1 MKQFFKS
8 TARIILK
15 LTLWFFVGTFCW
27 VLLYRFINPPVTY
40 LMISKWAN
48 EDYSIDKEWKN
59 LTDISPYLQ
68 LGVICAEDQNF
79 VKHYGLDF
87 GAIEKAQKHNQK
99 SKRKRGASTISQ
111 QVAKNVF
118 LWPGRSW
125 IRKGFEV
132 YFTLLIELVWNKK
145 RILEVYLNVAEMG
158 KGVYGAEAAAK
169 HHFKKSAKKL
179 SKHEAALIVVC
190 IPNPVKFNASK
201 PSSYIYSRQAW
212 LINQMRLFGGVKYLE
227 KLDGEKLKEETKKKK

>member
-1 MKQFFKS
+1 VKQFFKS

-15 LTLWFFVGTFCW
+15 LALWFFVGTFCW

>member
-1 MKQFFKS
+1 MKEFLKKAAKIIFKI
-8 TARIILK
+8 AIC
-15 LTLWFFVGTFCW
+15 FVVASIVW
-27 VLLYRFINPPVTY
+27 VILYRFVNPPVTY

-48 EDYSIDKEWKN
+48 QGYGIEKEWKN
-59 LTDISPYLQ
+59 LNEISPYLQ

-79 VKHYGLDF
+79 VRHYGLDF
-87 GAIEKAQKHNQK
+87 GAIEKAQEHNKK

-132 YFTLLIELVWNKK
+132 YFTLLIELIWNKK
-145 RILEVYLNVAEMG
+145 RILEMYLNVAEMG
-158 KGVYGAEAAAK
+158 KGIYGAEAAAR

-190 IPNPVKFNASK
+190 IPNPVKFNASR

>member
-1 MKQFFKS
+1 MKTLAKKVGLFF
-8 TARIILK
+8 LK
-15 LTLWFFVGTFCW
+15 ALLCFLAFT
-27 VLLYRFINPPVTY
+27 VLLVILYRFINPPVTY
-40 LMISKWAN
+40 LMISKWAKDGYGI
-48 EDYSIDKEWKN
+48 EKEWKS
-59 LTDISPYLQ
+59 LDEISPYLQ

-79 VKHYGLDF
+79 IRHYGLDF
-87 GAIEKAQKHNQK
+87 GAIEKARKHNEK

-132 YFTLLIELVWNKK
+132 YFTLLIETFWNKK

-158 KGVYGAEAAAK
+158 KGIYGAEAAAQ
-169 HHFKKSAKKL
+169 HHFKKPAAKL
-179 SKHEAALIVVC
+179 SKEQAALIVVC

-201 PSSYIYSRQAW
+201 PTAYLYARQAW
-212 LINQMRLFGGVKYLE
+212 LLKQMRLFGGVAYLK
-227 KLDGEKLKEETKKKK
+227 KLDE

>member
-15 LTLWFFVGTFCW
+15 LALWFFVGTFCW